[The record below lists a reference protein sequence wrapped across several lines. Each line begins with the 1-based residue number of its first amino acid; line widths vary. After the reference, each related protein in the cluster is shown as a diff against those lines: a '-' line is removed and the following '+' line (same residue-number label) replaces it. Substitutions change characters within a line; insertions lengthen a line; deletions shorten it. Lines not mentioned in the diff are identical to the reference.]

1 MKLMDAN
8 LFARCYLKTV
18 QKAGISSSFGSAAH
32 YIFLPLLLANEARR
46 QHERNVFC
54 VVNTG
59 RWNKTRDHSHTAK
72 KKTGIQMKIFLFST
86 LIYLHVYTR
95 GARGQPFVY
104 LFIILCV
111 CWFGYAWSGNVP
123 REFEV
128 LVMRILNYVYLSLS
142 LIIQMKKYFCCYLLI
157 MQVGSCSQMKW
168 KERYY
173 F

>member
-1 MKLMDAN
+1 M
-8 LFARCYLKTV
+8 LFKNGTKGRHIILVWKCCSLYFFAFIIGERSKEAAREKRVLCCKYWQVEQNQRPL
-18 QKAGISSSFGSAAH
+18 AH
-32 YIFLPLLLANEARR
+32 
-46 QHERNVFC
+46 
-54 VVNTG
+54 
-59 RWNKTRDHSHTAK
+59 SK
-72 KKTGIQMKIFLFST
+72 KENWIQMKIFLFST